1 MKSFKQFLKE
11 NEELKNQVEENEEKE
26 KLDEAKM
33 DWGNVMNEVTNTG
46 LLVDIINTY
55 SGQPE
60 IRVGQKTYVIKD
72 LENPESLDVVRK
84 KYGSTKLTDEQIEEL
99 KQDYK
104 KFLKDIEKMESN
116 IQKDMIKITKK
127 YEDDIKKVLKKYNAE
142 I

>member
-26 KLDEAKM
+26 NLDEAKM
-33 DWGNVMNEVTNTG
+33 DWGNVVNEVTNTG
-46 LLVDIINTY
+46 LLVDIINKY
-55 SGQPE
+55 GQPE
-60 IRVGQKTYVIKD
+60 IRVGQKSYMIRD

-99 KQDYK
+99 KQDNI
-104 KFLKDIEKMESN
+104 KFLKDLEKMESN

-127 YEDDIKKVLKKYNAE
+127 YEDEIKKVLKKYNAE